1 MNIEIIGTNAL
12 IPNIYF
18 TSIVLQSDSI
28 DINFD
33 VDKLTTQISNFSND
47 EYFQYL
53 KFNVIAYSLPT
64 TALFT
69 SPTFEVKQISS
80 LPSKVSCN
88 LKGIQTTGSL
98 NVAVVIYFDIA
109 QYALDKQLPNSL
121 KEIVTSILGKPIIN
135 IYPILYENG
144 VLYTNVLDLN
154 ANTVESIVSDYRK
167 IKSLETLNIVS
178 PTLTGENIRYFNF
191 IKSDGVQG
199 KINNFVSFEWKSF
212 LRYNSFFSD
221 DSFSNF
227 TIVCNISN
235 SSKKLE
241 TITIK
246 NVNNRISLLSTNT
259 ETQLVSYTDNSLLFY
274 FSEGIEQTT
283 KEYSVN
289 YKISISYV
297 DDTYVNFYNS
307 IDRTGLFF
315 RTYDSYYQFKNV
327 IQIAGKFGGYP
338 DDPSVIQPL
347 YLDLS
352 NNKFTSDFL
361 TFYDNKVVFY
371 KSPVYNLDI
380 DLETLI
386 SNIASVLNPFLTTEQ
401 KLTNEDIQNI
411 IFSLQLEN
419 SNYSMYSSFFNVMDT
434 LFGDIERLLTNH
446 TKTTIFY
453 TKTFARELISIS
465 TTFFGIDEVNNDRI
479 PVLSVNKLQDILS
492 RYNPVTNTVEP
503 KFIVNNRQKN
513 EFTNRFDFDSKPY
526 NTALT
531 YCKSLLN
538 NKAIGPF
545 EQILSED
552 SLLENLGVLLT
563 TTNLPIQPNISK
575 QSNRASNFRNDF
587 TTTNLKKFKEQRINL
602 SDFDSL
608 NENISSKIKQTNK
621 FATSLVTGKIKETPE
636 SKDVLPRFYLYYYDD
651 NVDGF
656 WNRLT
661 KTTTIVPNMLIKI
674 EFDLDDE
681 NIFKQSK
688 IETNKI
694 SLENNYFITGK

>member
-1 MNIEIIGTNAL
+1 MELEIINTNSL
-12 IPNIYF
+12 LPNIYF
-18 TSIVLQSDSI
+18 TSIVLQSNSI

-33 VDKLTTQISNFSND
+33 VDKVTTQISSFSND
-47 EYFQYL
+47 EYFKYL
-53 KFNVIAYSLPT
+53 KFYVVVYSPPT
-64 TALFT
+64 TSLLT
-69 SPTFEVKQISS
+69 STTFEVKQINS
-80 LPSKVSCN
+80 LPSKINCN
-88 LKGIQTTGSL
+88 IKNITTTSSL
-98 NVAVVIYFDIA
+98 NISVVTYFDVA
-109 QYALDKQLPNSL
+109 QYAIDKQLSDSTKDL
-121 KEIVTSILGKPIIN
+121 VSSILGNPVRVV
-135 IYPILYENG
+135 YPILIEDGSLLTNLLDVNG
-144 VLYTNVLDLN
+144 
-154 ANTVESIVSDYRK
+154 NTVESVVSDYRK
-167 IKSLETLNIVS
+167 ITSLETLSIIS
-178 PTLTGENIRYFNF
+178 PTISGNNLQYFNF
-191 IKSDGVQG
+191 LKSDGLQG
-199 KINNFVSFEWKSF
+199 KINNFVSFEWRNF
-212 LRYNSFFSD
+212 LKNHSFFSN

-227 TIVCNISN
+227 TILFNVSN

-246 NVNNRISLLSTNT
+246 SINNLISLTSTNQ
-259 ETQLVSYTDNSLLFY
+259 ETKLISYTDNSLLFY
-274 FSEGIEQTT
+274 FSEEIQRTVE
-283 KEYSVN
+283 KYSVN
-289 YKISISYV
+289 YKILISYV
-297 DDTYVNFYNS
+297 DDTYINFYKK
-307 IDRTGLFF
+307 IDRTGFF
-315 RTYDSYYQFKNV
+315 FSTYDSYFQFKNT
-327 IQIAGKFGGYP
+327 IQIAEKFSDYP
-338 DDPSVIQPL
+338 DNPNVIKPL

-361 TFYDNKVVFY
+361 AFYDNKVIFY

-411 IFSLQLEN
+411 VFSLQLEN

-446 TKTTIFY
+446 TKTTVSYIKYF
-453 TKTFARELISIS
+453 KNELINIS
-465 TTFFGIDEVNNDRI
+465 TTFFGIDEINNEKI

-526 NTALT
+526 NIALA
-531 YCKSLLN
+531 YCKSLQN

-545 EQILSED
+545 QQILAED

-575 QSNRASNFRNDF
+575 QSNRASNFKNDF
-587 TTTNLKKFKEQRINL
+587 TTTNLKKIKEQKINL

-608 NENISSKIKQTNK
+608 NDNISLKIKQTNK
-621 FATSLVTGKIKETPE
+621 FATALVTGKIKETPE
-636 SKDVLPRFYLYYYDD
+636 SKDVLPRFYLYYYNDD
-651 NVDGF
+651 ISGF
-656 WNRLT
+656 WSRLT
-661 KTTTIVPNMLIKI
+661 KTTTIIPNMLIKI

-681 NIFKQSK
+681 NIFKQSQV
-688 IETNKI
+688 ETNKI